1 VTSGKVA
8 VAEATTKP
16 GDHMDSQIV
25 AVYCLCDD
33 LLKALYHHE
42 DRQCQMSDA
51 EVMTVAI
58 IATLYF
64 RGNFEIAR
72 RFLHEQGYIQ
82 RTLSKSRLN
91 RRMHRIAELFL
102 TLFATLG
109 ETWKALNGSSIYV
122 IDSFPIAACDNY
134 RICHSK
140 RYRGEVWRGRQA
152 SKKRYFYGLKLHL
165 MVTEHGQPVEFFL
178 TPGSYSDTSAMKW
191 YHFDLPEGAWITG
204 DKAYTDYTL
213 EDLFQEAQ
221 RCLLPLR
228 KSNSKRPVK
237 PWVHYLQASYRK
249 VIETTG
255 SMIEK
260 LLPKSIHAV
269 TARGFE
275 LKVAIFVLACS
286 INYLFR

>member
-1 VTSGKVA
+1 
-8 VAEATTKP
+8 
-16 GDHMDSQIV
+16 MDAQIV
-25 AVYCLCDD
+25 AVYCICDD

-42 DRQCQMSDA
+42 DQQCRMSDA
-51 EVMTVAI
+51 EVMTAAIVAM
-58 IATLYF
+58 LYF
-64 RGNFEIAR
+64 RGNFEMAR
-72 RFLHEQGYIQ
+72 RFLQVHGYIPDI
-82 RTLSKSRLN
+82 LSKSRFN
-91 RRMHRIAELFL
+91 RRLHRTAELFL
-102 TLFATLG
+102 TLFSLLG
-109 ETWKALNGSSIYV
+109 ETWKNLNENSIYI

-134 RICHSK
+134 RICRSK

-152 SKKRYFYGLKLHL
+152 SKKRFFYGLKIHL
-165 MVTEHGQPVEFFL
+165 MVTEQGQPVEFFL
-178 TPGSYSDTSAMKW
+178 TPGSISDTSAMKW
-191 YHFDLPEGAWITG
+191 YHFDLPEGAWLTG

-221 RCLLPLR
+221 RSLSPLR

-249 VIETTG
+249 IIETTG
-255 SMIEK
+255 SMLEK

-275 LKVAIFVLACS
+275 LKVALFVLACS

>member
-1 VTSGKVA
+1 
-8 VAEATTKP
+8 
-16 GDHMDSQIV
+16 
-25 AVYCLCDD
+25 
-33 LLKALYHHE
+33 
-42 DRQCQMSDA
+42 MSDA
-51 EVMTVAI
+51 EVMTTAI
-58 IATLYF
+58 IAMLYF
-64 RGNFEIAR
+64 RGNFEAAR
-72 RFLHEQGYIQ
+72 RFLRDQGYIPN
-82 RTLSKSRLN
+82 TLSKSRFN
-91 RRMHRIAELFL
+91 RRLHRIAGLFL
-102 TLFATLG
+102 ALFSMLG
-109 ETWKALNGSSIYV
+109 ETWKGLNESSIYV

-134 RICHSK
+134 RIIRSK

-152 SKKRYFYGLKLHL
+152 SKRRFFYGLKLHL
-165 MVTEHGQPVEFFL
+165 MVTEQGQPVEFFL

-191 YHFDLPEGAWITG
+191 YHFDLPEGAWVTG

-213 EDLFQEAQ
+213 EDLFKDAQ
-221 RCLLPLR
+221 RSLLPLR

-255 SMIEK
+255 SLIER

-275 LKVAIFVLACS
+275 LKIAIFVLACS

>member
-1 VTSGKVA
+1 
-8 VAEATTKP
+8 
-16 GDHMDSQIV
+16 MDSQIV

-51 EVMTVAI
+51 EVMTTAI
-58 IATLYF
+58 IAMLYF
-64 RGNFEIAR
+64 RGNFEAAR
-72 RFLHEQGYIQ
+72 RFLQSHGYIPN
-82 RTLSKSRLN
+82 TLSKSRYN
-91 RRMHRIAELFL
+91 RRLHRIAGLFL
-102 TLFATLG
+102 TLFSILG
-109 ETWKALNGSSIYV
+109 ETWKGLNESSIYV

-134 RICHSK
+134 RIIRSK
-140 RYRGEVWRGRQA
+140 RYHGEVWRGRQA
-152 SKKRYFYGLKLHL
+152 SKRRFFYGLKLHL

-178 TPGSYSDTSAMKW
+178 TPGSYSDTKAMKW
-191 YHFDLPEGAWITG
+191 YHFDLPEGAWVTG

-213 EDLFQEAQ
+213 EDLFQDAQ
-221 RCLLPLR
+221 RSLLPLR

-255 SMIEK
+255 SLIER

-275 LKVAIFVLACS
+275 LKIAIFVLACS